1 MQEYKTL
8 KDLAKILL
16 QFDDFQTEELSVTE
30 ISKAVKMAPSKVS
43 RMLGTLEGEGFFE
56 KNPQTGKYRLGI
68 FLFELGISYAY
79 HFPLRK
85 IIRPHV
91 EQIAKE
97 VKLTVSWA
105 ILRKNKV
112 LVLDRIQNLPI
123 DVLAYRVG
131 LNLPVHTTSVGK
143 IMLAHLPQEEQDNIL
158 RSVNLVKFT
167 EASVVDRKTIIKNL
181 KLFKERGYSTD
192 KEETYEGVNCFAVP
206 IRDANGEV
214 IAAMS
219 LMDDKSRTSY
229 KTLLQ
234 QVDYLKEKAL
244 FISRQLG
251 FRDF

>member
-16 QFDDFQTEELSVTE
+16 EFDDFKTEELSVTE
-30 ISKAVKMAPSKVS
+30 ISKAVKMGPSKVS

-68 FLFELGISYAY
+68 FLFELGIAYAY

-112 LVLDRIQNLPI
+112 LVLDRMQNLPL

-143 IMLAHLPQEEQDNIL
+143 IILAHLPEEEQDNIL
-158 RSVNLVKFT
+158 RSVNLLKLT

-181 KLFKERGYSTD
+181 KLFRERGYSTD

-206 IRDANGEV
+206 IRGANGEV

>member
-16 QFDDFQTEELSVTE
+16 EFVDFKTEELSVTE
-30 ISKAVKMAPSKVS
+30 ISKAVKMAPSKIS

-68 FLFELGISYAY
+68 FLFELGIAYAY

-143 IMLAHLPQEEQDNIL
+143 IMLAHLLEEEQDTIL
-158 RSVNLVKFT
+158 RSVNLLKLT
-167 EASVVDRKTIIKNL
+167 EASI
-181 KLFKERGYSTD
+181 
-192 KEETYEGVNCFAVP
+192 C
-206 IRDANGEV
+206 
-214 IAAMS
+214 
-219 LMDDKSRTSY
+219 
-229 KTLLQ
+229 
-234 QVDYLKEKAL
+234 
-244 FISRQLG
+244 
-251 FRDF
+251 